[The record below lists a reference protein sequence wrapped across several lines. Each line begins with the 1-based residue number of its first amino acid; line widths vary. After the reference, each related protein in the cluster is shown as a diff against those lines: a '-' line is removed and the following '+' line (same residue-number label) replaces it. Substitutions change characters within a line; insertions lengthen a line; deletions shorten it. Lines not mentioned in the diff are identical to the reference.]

1 MDEYQQMDK
10 FGMDNDFVD
19 GQWIGGEFYYR
30 KRKQKRHQTKEEVLY
45 GFESD
50 SDAEEESSKRRR
62 RDVIKKG
69 DLSKPV
75 NFVSTG
81 TVMPSEE
88 IDKKE
93 VQVTNEEED
102 GPKAGLG
109 ATSAD
114 SRMGLGLGFKGN
126 EKVAP
131 QDQNDDFLPSALGKK
146 IKEGVER
153 REKER
158 DRSMTC
164 TGKSRATA
172 GIGVGNADVG
182 EFEKHTKGIGMRLLE
197 KMGYKGGGLGKN
209 EQGIA
214 VPIEAK
220 LRPKNMGM
228 GFNDFRETSAGL
240 PSLPGTDE
248 QDEKMKELKPR
259 AREKLW
265 SKQSQSNKKQYI
277 TAEELLAQKQE
288 QEQGVEVVQKVLD
301 MRGPQVRVLTNLE
314 NLNAEQ
320 KAIDDL
326 TPMPELQ
333 HNVKLIVDMAEA
345 DIQKFDRN
353 LRHERESVAI
363 YQKEKERLQKEAQRQ
378 KQQLE
383 NIENIMAALDRVRES
398 VSVGSMTVESLAG
411 IFENL
416 QSKYWEDYKL
426 CNLSCI
432 ASAFALPL
440 LISVFQGW
448 EPLKHPFHGLE
459 IMASWQKLLQ
469 VDEPRDYSIY
479 AEAELSASTPY
490 TQLFSEVV
498 LPAVRIAAL
507 NSWEPRDPEP
517 MLRFLEAWE
526 RLLPASV
533 LHTILEQLVMPKLT
547 AAVDSWDPRRET
559 VPIHAWLHPWLPLL
573 GQRMEPLY
581 HPICYKLENVLH
593 AWHASDASAYAI
605 LSPWKT
611 VFDPVSWEQLIVRS
625 IMPKLMAVLQ
635 EFQINPANQQLDQFY
650 WVMGWASAIPI
661 HHMVA
666 MLEAGFFPKWQQV
679 LYHWLCSNPDF
690 DEVTQWFM
698 GWKGLLS
705 PELLANERIR
715 NQLNVGLE
723 MMNQAV
729 EGMAVEQPGA
739 RENVSYLRVT
749 EQRQFEALQQQQQQA
764 AAYAQQQAAISFGSG
779 VHLNNSMGASQLSL
793 KEVVEAYAQEHDI
806 QFLPKVGRTH
816 DGLQVYAF
824 GTVSVYLDSVKQQ
837 VFAQSGDRWVI
848 ASLEQLIEM
857 HRSRSG
863 GNHK

>member
-1 MDEYQQMDK
+1 ME
-10 FGMDNDFVD
+10 NDYLD
-19 GQWIGGEFYYR
+19 GQWIGGEFYYN
-30 KRKQKRHQTKEEVLY
+30 KRKEKRHQTKEEVLY
-45 GFESD
+45 GVFDSD

-62 RDVIKKG
+62 KDVIKKG

-88 IDKKE
+88 IDKKVDE
-93 VQVTNEEED
+93 TNEED
-102 GPKAGLG
+102 GMKAGLG
-109 ATSAD
+109 TTSAD
-114 SRMGLGLGFKGN
+114 SRMEFGLGLGFKGD
-126 EKVAP
+126 EKNAT
-131 QDQNDDFLPSALGKK
+131 QEQEDDFLPSAFGKK
-146 IKEGVER
+146 IKEGAER

-158 DRSMTC
+158 DRSMASA
-164 TGKSRATA
+164 GKSKTSA
-172 GIGVGNADVG
+172 GSGLGSGDIG

-220 LRPKNMGM
+220 LRPKKMGM

-240 PSLPGTDE
+240 PSLPGTEE
-248 QDEKMKELKPR
+248 QGEKMKELKPR
-259 AREKLW
+259 PREKLW
-265 SKQSQSNKKQYI
+265 SRDNRSKKKEYI
-277 TAEELLAQKQE
+277 TAAELLAQKE
-288 QEQGVEVVQKVLD
+288 EQGVEVVQKVLD

-320 KAIDDL
+320 KAIENDA
-326 TPMPELQ
+326 PMPELQ

-345 DIQKFDRN
+345 DIQKFDRD
-353 LRHERESVAI
+353 LRRERESVGI
-363 YQKEKERLQKEAQRQ
+363 YQKEKERLQKEAKRQ

-383 NIENIMAALDRVRES
+383 NIENIMAALDRVREG
-398 VSVGSMTVESLAG
+398 VAAGTMTVESLAG
-411 IFENL
+411 IFETL

-426 CNLSCI
+426 CNLSCV

-440 LISVFQGW
+440 LTIVFQGW
-448 EPLKHPFHGLE
+448 EPLQNPFHGLE
-459 IMASWQKLLQ
+459 IMSMWQRLLQ
-469 VDEPRDYSIY
+469 VDEPRDYSIFR
-479 AEAELSASTPY
+479 EAEVSSSTPY
-490 TQLFSEVV
+490 TQLFSEIV
-498 LPAVRIAAL
+498 LPAVRIAAI

-517 MLRFLEAWE
+517 MLRFLETWE
-526 RLLPASV
+526 RLLPAFT
-533 LHTILEQLVMPKLT
+533 LHTILEQMVMPKLT
-547 AAVDSWDPRRET
+547 TAVDSWDPRRET

-581 HPICYKLENVLH
+581 HPIRYKLESVLH

-611 VFDPVSWEQLIVRS
+611 VFDSTSWEHLVVRS
-625 IMPKLMAVLQ
+625 IIPKLMAVLQ
-635 EFQINPANQQLDQFY
+635 EFQINPANQQLDPFY

-690 DEVTQWFM
+690 DEVTQWFL
-698 GWKGLLS
+698 GWKGLLP

-729 EGMAVEQPGA
+729 EGMTVEQPGA

-749 EQRQFEALQQQQQQA
+749 EQRQFEALQQQQA
-764 AAYAQQQAAISFGSG
+764 ATYAQQQAATSFGSG
-779 VHLNNSMGASQLSL
+779 VHLNNSTGASQLSL

-806 QFLPKVGRTH
+806 RFLPKVGRTH
-816 DGLQVYAF
+816 DGLQVYGF

-837 VFAQSGDRWVI
+837 VFAQSRDRWVI
-848 ASLEQLIEM
+848 ASLEQLVEM
-857 HRSRSG
+857 HNSRSG
-863 GNHK
+863 GKH